1 MTDCKDNLLG
11 SFVNTSGQSS
21 APDGGNT
28 VEVVQN
34 RFTDAKDYGDDIIDA
49 LAIFMEELKNVAYT
63 PQTFALKVDYPVDPE
78 VVDMSEVPNQ
88 PEAPAFE
95 TIPDSASVIN
105 LLTDMETLKEAT
117 LQDIPEPAFDD
128 TTFVDPE
135 KPDPF
140 TGTAPEEPALSEI
153 ETLDPLQLPDVEA
166 PAVNELII
174 PELPALNLSTFNGTR
189 PSDVLTEPE
198 LNFAFEEAD
207 YAGCIKDNLP
217 AKICAILTGE
227 DPMVLDSDI
236 TDDILTSATE
246 QIDIEAANS
255 YDEIL
260 NEWALKGWALPQ
272 GAMVG
277 RLDELRSQSDR
288 DKAMV
293 IRDIGAKQSE
303 LAIDAIKQA
312 MSIGAQYSGL
322 LMEQFNQI
330 QTRAFEVAKAGQDAA
345 LKLFDSQIVIHNQK
359 IELYKA
365 EADVLR
371 TLQQGEIAVFDAYKT
386 QMDGVKI
393 QAEIEDS
400 KVSLYAAKL
409 AANDTAAKIYETRL
423 KVISAKAEI
432 EGLKVQVLKELTA
445 AYQAKVNAKTAEYS
459 GYESEVR
466 AEQAKV
472 QLAESKIR
480 SYAVKIEGLT
490 RRNEAEMQ
498 KLQATGEFNRN
509 TAITNQ
515 GRIDVFR
522 AEVSAI
528 SEKNSALAQKFGSEM
543 DSHQESI
550 KVALAN
556 YDGILKKYDAN
567 MNLWDIKAKLALEEA
582 KETVRIAV
590 QEYGL
595 SLASAETGAK
605 VYAQL
610 AASAMNMVNASAQ
623 VSFTGHNSN
632 STSTDRTKAFETFS
646 YNETLSGELAT

>member
-1 MTDCKDNLLG
+1 VTDCKNNLLG
-11 SFVNTSGQSS
+11 SFVNTSGQSN
-21 APDGGNT
+21 APDGENT
-28 VEVVQN
+28 VGVVQN
-34 RFTDAKDYGDDIIDA
+34 RFTDAKNYGDDIIANLA
-49 LAIFMEELKNVAYT
+49 LFMEQLKNVAYT
-63 PQTFALKVDYPVDPE
+63 PQTFALKVDYPFDPN

-88 PEAPAFE
+88 PGAPTFE
-95 TIPDSASVIN
+95 TIPDSASVISS
-105 LLTDMETLKEAT
+105 LADMETIDAVT

-128 TTFVDPE
+128 IVFVDPK

-140 TGTAPEEPALSEI
+140 TETAPDEPTLSDI
-153 ETLDPLQLPDVEA
+153 GTLGPLQLPDVNA
-166 PAVNELII
+166 PAVNNLII
-174 PELPALNLSTFNGTR
+174 PGLPALNLSTFNGTR
-189 PSDVLTEPE
+189 PSNVLTEPE

-207 YAGCIKDNLP
+207 YAGCIKENLP
-217 AKICAILTGE
+217 AKICAILTGD
-227 DPMVLDSDI
+227 DPLVLDSDT
-236 TDDILTSATE
+236 TDGILTSATE

-260 NEWALKGWALPQ
+260 NEWALKGWTLPQ

-277 RLDELRSQSDR
+277 RLDELRSRGDR

-293 IRDIGAKQSE
+293 IRDIGTKQSE
-303 LAIDAIKQA
+303 LAIDAIKHA
-312 MSIGAQYSGL
+312 MSIGAEYSGL

-330 QTRAFEVAKAGQDAA
+330 QNRAFEVAKAGQDAA
-345 LKLFDSQIVIHNQK
+345 LKFFDSQIVIYTQK

-371 TLQQGEIAVFDAYKT
+371 TLQQGEIAIFDAYKT

-400 KVSLYAAKL
+400 KVSLYAARL
-409 AANDTAAKIYETRL
+409 AANDTAAKVYETRL
-423 KVISAKAEI
+423 KAIAVKAEI

-466 AEQAKV
+466 AEQAKA
-472 QLAESKIR
+472 QLAESKTR
-480 SYAVKIEGLT
+480 SYAAKIEGLT

-498 KLQATGEFNRN
+498 KQQATGEFNRN

-515 GRIDVFR
+515 GKIDVFR
-522 AEVSAI
+522 TEVSAI
-528 SEKNSALAQKFGSEM
+528 SEKNSALAQKFGAEM
-543 DSHQESI
+543 SSYQEGV

-556 YDGILKKYDAN
+556 YDGVLKKYDAD
-567 MNLWDIKAKLALEEA
+567 MNLWDTKAKLVLEEA
-582 KETVRIAV
+582 RETVRIAI
-590 QEYGL
+590 QEYEL
-595 SLASAETGAK
+595 SLTSAETGAK
-605 VYAQL
+605 VYSQL

-646 YNETLSGELAT
+646 HTETLSGELAT